1 MSPKPRVLEIR
12 VLNDALRQ
20 LGHDG
25 ITVITQGVS
34 FLSYE
39 LQAKIYQ
46 AVQTFNEFTPKND
59 PHGEHDLGL
68 LMVDGQRVI
77 FKIDYY
83 DQTLCGG
90 SEDPSNPKM
99 TKRVITIMLAHE
111 Y

>member
-1 MSPKPRVLEIR
+1 MSLKPGVLEIR

-20 LGHDG
+20 LGRDG

-34 FLSYE
+34 FLSYQ
-39 LQAKIYQ
+39 LQARIYQ
-46 AVQTFNEFTPKND
+46 AVQTFDEFTPQND

-68 LMVDGQRVI
+68 LTVDGQRVM

-83 DQTLCGG
+83 NKTLCGG
-90 SEDPSNPKM
+90 SEDPSNPDV